1 LWGRKDCFI
10 FFFAEINLK
19 IMKEK
24 KCVNGCKKFEGGE
37 VKHHKHCDFYP
48 DSLTRYY
55 DELLLNIDRVE
66 VINHN
71 SDKFE
76 IGRVLV
82 YKGALEVSLQDDN
95 KTLKIFI

>member
-1 LWGRKDCFI
+1 
-10 FFFAEINLK
+10 
-19 IMKEK
+19 MKEK
-24 KCVNGCKKFEGGE
+24 KCVNGCKEFEGGE

-55 DELLLNIDRVE
+55 NELLLNIDRVE

-71 SDKFE
+71 SSEFE

-82 YKGALEVSLQDDN
+82 YKGAVEVSLQDDN